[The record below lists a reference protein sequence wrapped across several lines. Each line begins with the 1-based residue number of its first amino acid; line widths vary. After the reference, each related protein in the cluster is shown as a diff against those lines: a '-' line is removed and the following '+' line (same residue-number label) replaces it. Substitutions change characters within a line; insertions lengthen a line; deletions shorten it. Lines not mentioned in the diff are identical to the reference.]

1 MDGRNLDKLF
11 NRNCDVVIS
20 PMNTIDYAPCFADRE
35 CMLINMYK
43 CLRVGGIFAFVSRQI
58 GACTFSPKLSLKA
71 KSIKNIFVKDIVKRT
86 EYVTPISE
94 VYMSTEK
101 FTLNYMQNL
110 LNLKQP
116 KIFCDKRGII
126 ESKMSKN
133 RILRKIWYLLCVC
146 IHKILINFVYSF
158 KGNKFYKIF
167 NHH

>member
-1 MDGRNLDKLF
+1 MDGRNLDKLYTGNF
-11 NRNCDVVIS
+11 DVVIS
-20 PMNTIDYAPCFADRE
+20 PMNTIDYAPCFEDRE

-43 CLRVGGIFAFVSRQI
+43 CLKVGGIFAFASRQI
-58 GACTFSPKLSLKA
+58 GAYTFSPNLSIKA
-71 KSIKNIFVKDIVKRT
+71 KSFKNIFVKDIVKRT

>member
-1 MDGRNLDKLF
+1 MSKGWW
-11 NRNCDVVIS
+11 
-20 PMNTIDYAPCFADRE
+20 Y
-35 CMLINMYK
+35 
-43 CLRVGGIFAFVSRQI
+43 FAFASRQI
-58 GACTFSPKLSLKA
+58 GAYIFSPKLSIKA
-71 KSIKNIFVKDIVKRT
+71 KSFKNIFVKDFVKRT
-86 EYVTPISE
+86 EYVMPISE

-146 IHKILINFVYSF
+146 IHKIIIKVEWNFCNYKKFF
-158 KGNKFYKIF
+158 KNTNLKK
-167 NHH
+167 